1 MNEQVKT
8 MWVNALRSGEYKQG
22 QNVLHAYNSVGEERF
37 CCLGVL
43 CDLARKTG
51 VVARSEEAKP
61 NFPKIDDLNTAGF
74 SYGWEGAMVDLP
86 HEVVDWAGL
95 PKYDDEKTDDPYFN
109 QGDPMLYV
117 KDDEGTSGMKNVSTL
132 NDSGYS
138 FSTIADLIEQQL

>member
-1 MNEQVKT
+1 
-8 MWVNALRSGEYKQG
+8 
-22 QNVLHAYNSVGEERF
+22 
-37 CCLGVL
+37 
-43 CDLARKTG
+43 
-51 VVARSEEAKP
+51 
-61 NFPKIDDLNTAGF
+61 
-74 SYGWEGAMVDLP
+74 MVDLP